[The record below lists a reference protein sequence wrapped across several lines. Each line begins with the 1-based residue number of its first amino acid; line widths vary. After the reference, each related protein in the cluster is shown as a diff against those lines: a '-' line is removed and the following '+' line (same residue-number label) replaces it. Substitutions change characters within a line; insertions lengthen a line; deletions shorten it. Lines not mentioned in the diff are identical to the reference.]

1 MKRKEKTR
9 GSHAHIVDSNKYK
22 LVVQTGFGNSPTAVA
37 DYPSC
42 HQCIEALIHL
52 LYCDHPN
59 YQ

>member
-52 LYCDHPN
+52 LYC
-59 YQ
+59 